1 MTDGSWLDDCNG
13 RLGGLLQETNIDV
26 FLADGFWPANVT
38 IRKGGAVKEEMTGS
52 DAGDVTV
59 NIHPYLTSD
68 QLHPEAFKFYM
79 PVTRRKKS
87 IGQAPRL
94 KASAACCPECFFQI
108 LQSTSSSFNMVIDN
122 PQKEPELP
130 CGAPGSDGSVE
141 AFLKDE

>member
-1 MTDGSWLDDCNG
+1 VKFCGPEGSSCVVNSKEEDLAETEKILVCCRPDMTDGSWADDCNG

-68 QLHPEAFKFYM
+68 QLHPKAFKFYM

-94 KASAACCPECFFQI
+94 KKPRI
-108 LQSTSSSFNMVIDN
+108 STPQTPN
-122 PQKEPELP
+122 PRP
-130 CGAPGSDGSVE
+130 
-141 AFLKDE
+141 